1 MGDERSWTTT
11 QSSVYGGMTPILHM
25 LVSSKTSRRLAF
37 AALTVALAL
46 ADPAAAGL
54 DCTPGPAPYAN
65 LAGAAL
71 VPEVHASKDPEPVH
85 YVRWRGTV
93 PTFDG
98 MPLSVDVTV
107 PCGDAQPR
115 PAIVMLHGFTDDKTI
130 WQETGK
136 SDTVHSRDRPGS
148 NDRWNNIWFA
158 SQGYVVVNYTARGW
172 NDSCGPR
179 TPGHSVASPAPQCAP
194 YAFWIH
200 LDDKRW
206 EVRDAQWLAGG
217 LVQSGHAD
225 AERLAITG
233 NSYGGAPTVAAALLA
248 DKLMCGGAPVP
259 AALGVDPCAGKKNG
273 TLVPWTTPDG
283 GTPLTW
289 AAALPLYTFSDLL
302 QVLAPNGRSTDGWRH
317 APRDGKHTNPFG
329 VPIHSTIAG
338 LVLVAQLSG
347 SVATAGSDPD
357 ADILTSTGRLLAGN
371 PFPQDDPEVASGI
384 ELYGRFKSPITTKPQ
399 GRVPI
404 FWVGGLTDALFPA
417 FEPLTLLERLPS
429 GRRAYPFKLF
439 LGDLGHDYAAE
450 RQDEWDIVKPQ
461 MHAFVDH
468 YLRPDRTPDAPT
480 FNAGATFTRCL
491 DTDAPPR
498 WVQAPRWHDL
508 HRAHVTFTSKSGG
521 ATSTETQGPA
531 GLATDPI
538 STATLP
544 GPNSYKGCRIMRPS
558 ATDPT
563 VVTYEF
569 PTDRA
574 LDMMGGP
581 VVALTFTSTAP
592 DVPLSV
598 RVWDVAGDRSEQGLV
613 TRGTYRVRGS
623 AKRPKKVRFQLAPQ
637 GYTFPAGHIV
647 KVEVTANDTPY
658 MQKSN
663 VPADV
668 KVSRLALT
676 LPLYRE

>member
-1 MGDERSWTTT
+1 M
-11 QSSVYGGMTPILHM
+11 MHAPPIGPRHLP
-25 LVSSKTSRRLAF
+25 RLATLVAA
-37 AALTVALAL
+37 AALIVAPA
-46 ADPAAAGL
+46 APAAAGL
-54 DCTPGPAPYAN
+54 SCAPGPAPYAS
-65 LAGAAL
+65 LVGAVL

-93 PTFDG
+93 PSFDG

-107 PCGDAQPR
+107 PCGAAAPR
-115 PAIVMLHGFTDDKTI
+115 PAILMLHGFTDDKTI

-148 NDRWNNIWFA
+148 NDRWNNVWFA

-179 TPGHSVASPAPQCAP
+179 TPGHSVAAPAPECAP

-206 EVRDAQWLAGG
+206 EVRDAQWLAAG

-225 AERLAITG
+225 AARLAITG

-248 DKLMCGGAPVP
+248 DKVMCGGAPVP
-259 AALGVDPCAGKKNG
+259 AALGPDPCAGKANG
-273 TLVPWTTPDG
+273 ALAPWTTPDG
-283 GTPLTW
+283 TTPLTW
-289 AAALPLYTFSDLL
+289 AAAVPMYTFSDLL
-302 QVLAPNGRSTDGWRH
+302 QVLAPNGRSSDGWRR
-317 APRDGKHTNPFG
+317 APRDGNHTKPFG
-329 VPIHSTIAG
+329 VPIESTLAG
-338 LVLVAQLSG
+338 LVVVAQITG
-347 SVATAGSDPD
+347 SVATPGSDPD
-357 ADILTSTGRLLAGN
+357 ADILTSTRRLLAGN
-371 PFPQDDPEVASGI
+371 PFPQDDPEIASGI
-384 ELYGRFKSPITTKPQ
+384 ELYERFKSPITTKPE

-417 FEPLTLLERLPS
+417 FEPLTLLGRLAG

-439 LGDLGHDYAAE
+439 LGDFGHDYAAE

-468 YLRPDRTPDAPT
+468 YLRPDRTPEAPP
-480 FNAGATFTRCL
+480 FDVGATFTRCL
-491 DTDAPPR
+491 EQDAPAR
-498 WVQAPRWHDL
+498 WVRARRWHDL
-508 HRAHVTFTSKSGG
+508 HPAHVTFVAKTGG
-521 ATSTETQGPA
+521 ATSTERQGPA
-531 GLATDPI
+531 GRATDPV

-544 GPNSYKGCRIMRPS
+544 GANSYKGCRIMRPS
-558 ATDPT
+558 EPDPT

-569 PTDRA
+569 PTERA
-574 LDMMGGP
+574 LDLMGGP
-581 VVALTFTSTAP
+581 VVAVTFTSTAP

-598 RVWDVAGDRSEQGLV
+598 RLWDVAPDRSVQGLV
-613 TRGTYRVRGS
+613 TRATYRVRGT

-637 GYTFPAGHIV
+637 GYTFAAGHV
-647 KVEVTANDTPY
+647 LKVEVTANDTPY
-658 MQKSN
+658 MQQSN
-663 VPADV
+663 VPAEV
-668 KVSRLALT
+668 SVSRLALT